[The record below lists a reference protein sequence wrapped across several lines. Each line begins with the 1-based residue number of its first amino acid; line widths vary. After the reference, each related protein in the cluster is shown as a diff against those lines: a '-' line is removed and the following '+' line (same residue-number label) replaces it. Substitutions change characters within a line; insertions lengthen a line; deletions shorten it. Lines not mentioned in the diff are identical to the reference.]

1 MNKQTENVE
10 TNRRNAR
17 RLRRLV
23 RRLGLTW
30 KAYCE
35 TQNRHHWHGN
45 DTMWVVGVIFFPII
59 ITIMFILVENK
70 VA

>member
-1 MNKQTENVE
+1 MKQTETSNSGW
-10 TNRRNAR
+10 
-17 RLRRLV
+17 LRRLV

-45 DTMWVVGVIFFPII
+45 DMMWVVGVIFFPII

-70 VA
+70 DA